1 MKKVYSLQ
9 FIVYS
14 FILFVLCSFSFVFAE
29 NITTTLEDNRL
40 DLGKVGE
47 GAALTQSFF
56 VENHSS
62 LPVKISVETLSCSC
76 FTVLSPKS
84 KVELAV
90 GARQEVTFNF
100 NTTGFEGKISKPLY
114 IYTSD
119 SVNSVIKVEVFAD
132 IAATKETFIRR
143 FLSFGS
149 LTVLSVGFIDGVN
162 PCAFTVMVF
171 FISFLSF
178 AGYRKRDMLII
189 GSLFIIVVYITY
201 LLIGAGLFKALRS
214 LEVFSYF
221 SQIFY
226 RLIALFAFAVGL
238 VSLYDFWIY
247 NKTKDAD
254 RIILKLPVL
263 IKRKIQGT
271 IRAELIRKEGKDKPL
286 FAFIAASI
294 SCGFLVSVLEL
305 FCTGQLYLPTIAY
318 ILKVPDLRIKAMAY
332 LLLYNL
338 MFILPLVAVFVLA
351 FFGLTS
357 IHFEKAARRHL
368 SAVKLITAVLFF
380 GLGVVLLIARS

>member
-1 MKKVYSLQ
+1 MIGDRLKCIGCSL
-9 FIVYS
+9 
-14 FILFVLCSFSFVFAE
+14 ILFVFCVFSYARAD
-29 NITTTLEDNRL
+29 NITTNLENNRL
-40 DLGKVGE
+40 DLGKVEE
-47 GAALTQSFF
+47 GVDLRQSFF
-56 VENHSS
+56 IENHSS
-62 LPVKISVETLSCSC
+62 LPVKINVEALSCSC
-76 FTVLSPKS
+76 FTVVSPKN
-84 KVELAV
+84 KVELAA
-90 GARQEVTFNF
+90 GARQEVIFNF
-100 NTTGFEGKISKPLY
+100 NTTGFEGKVSKPLY

-119 SVNSVIKVEVFAD
+119 SVNSVIKIEVFAD
-132 IAATKETFIRR
+132 IAVTKETFIRR

-149 LTVLSVGFIDGVN
+149 LTVLSAGFIDGVN

-178 AGYRKRDMLII
+178 AGYKKRDMLII
-189 GSLFIIVVYITY
+189 GSLFIITVYITY
-201 LLIGAGLFKALRS
+201 LLIGAGLFKVLRS
-214 LEVFSYF
+214 LEIFSYF

-226 RLIALFAFAVGL
+226 RLTALFAFLVGL

-247 NKTKDAD
+247 NKTKDTD
-254 RIILKLPVL
+254 RIILKLPAL

-271 IRAELIRKEGKDKPL
+271 IRTELIRKEDKDKPL
-286 FAFIAASI
+286 FAFIAASV

-318 ILKVPDLRIKAMAY
+318 ILKIPDLRIKAMAQ

-338 MFILPLVAVFVLA
+338 MFIIPLVAVFVLA

-368 SAVKLITAVLFF
+368 AAVKLITAVLFF
-380 GLGVVLLIARS
+380 GLGLILLIVRS